1 MWKDKN
7 GYSTFLL
14 ANEASLSSKGS
25 QIELVRFFKGKYK
38 HYHKIKTESF
48 YYLKGNGHLILDGK
62 KINIQ
67 PGKFIVIPPR
77 CTHEWINKFDEPL
90 EALMIKTNNS
100 LEDTY
105 ID

>member
-7 GYSTFLL
+7 GYSTLLL
-14 ANEASLSSKGS
+14 ANQASLSSKGS
-25 QIELVRFFKGKYK
+25 QIELVRFYKGKYK

-48 YYLKGNGHLILDGK
+48 YYLKGKGHLILDGK

-77 CTHEWINKFDEPL
+77 CTHEWINKFDEPM
-90 EALMIKTNNS
+90 EAIMIKTNNS
-100 LEDTY
+100 PKDTY